1 MDKWDKQILQYLTEH
16 FRKSKK
22 DDGSNKTNRRTQLK
36 PEKLYKQYR
45 TNDGD
50 LDVIHAINQT
60 VNELRD
66 MGFVTYAAEKFG
78 TQIQSVYLVD
88 EKIEQVEKYLFEKYG
103 VVSRS
108 MRKEN
113 VQRII
118 DEYQHKSEICKREC
132 ELYQEQ
138 LRVNRFPKEEELLP
152 KILDAICFIENNT
165 EDLYV
170 REVSMKVYG
179 DSKFFEEQTYNQVC
193 NLLRKYQTRP
203 SRPEELPDEILMD
216 FHIKKEPL
224 KFSIKGKFS
233 LTLDGREIDFSGFPF
248 GVEIDTETLS
258 VIERI
263 HIKAPSFMTIENR
276 TSYLRYTNED
286 TVTFYLGGYAN
297 RFQRDFLQ
305 KTATDNPNITYLHFG
320 DIDPGG
326 FWIHHNLRQITGVDF
341 KTFAMST
348 EELSNSQFV
357 HCLHPLTDNDIVRCQ
372 ELLEMACYQNTIA
385 YMLEH
390 QVKLEQEII
399 SLAQSTSQYY
409 STYSHVADAS
419 QDETNACITARETLG
434 SSKGP

>member
-1 MDKWDKQILQYLTEH
+1 MESWDKLILQYLADNY
-16 FRKSKK
+16 RNSKK
-22 DDGSNKTNRRTQLK
+22 GVGTNKTNRRTQLK

-45 TNDGD
+45 TNEGD

-78 TQIQSVYLVD
+78 TQIQSIYLVD
-88 EKIEQVEKYLFEKYG
+88 EKIEQVEKYLYEKYS

-108 MRKEN
+108 MRREN

-118 DEYQHKSEICKREC
+118 DEYQHKSEICRREC
-132 ELYQEQ
+132 EFYQEQ

-152 KILDAICFIENNT
+152 KILDAICFIEHNT

-170 REVSMKVYG
+170 REVSMEVYG

-233 LTLDGREIDFSGFPF
+233 LIMNGKEIDFSGFPF

-258 VIERI
+258 KIE
-263 HIKAPSFMTIENR
+263 HIYIKSHRFMTIENR
-276 TSYLRYTNED
+276 ISYLRYSDDD

-297 RFQRDFLQ
+297 RFQRDYI
-305 KTATDNPNITYLHFG
+305 KKIAADNPEIDYLHFG

-326 FWIHHNLRQITGVDF
+326 FWIHHNLCHITGVEF
-341 KTFAMST
+341 KTYAMSAK
-348 EELSNSQFV
+348 ELADSQFA
-357 HCLHPLTDNDIVRCQ
+357 HCLLPLTDNDIVRCQ
-372 ELLEMACYQNTIA
+372 ELLGMACYRDTIA

-399 SLAQSTSQYY
+399 SL
-409 STYSHVADAS
+409 
-419 QDETNACITARETLG
+419 TLMTEYC
-434 SSKGP
+434 K

>member
-1 MDKWDKQILQYLTEH
+1 MESWDKQILQCLTENY
-16 FRKSKK
+16 RKSKK

-66 MGFVTYAAEKFG
+66 MGFVTYTAEKFG
-78 TQIQSVYLVD
+78 TQIQSIYLID
-88 EKIEQVEKYLFEKYG
+88 EKIEQVEMYLYEKYG

-108 MRKEN
+108 MRREN
-113 VQRII
+113 VQLII
-118 DEYQHKSEICKREC
+118 DRYQNKSEICRREC

-138 LRVNRFPKEEELLP
+138 LRGNRFPKEEELLP
-152 KILDAICFIENNT
+152 KILDAICFIEHNT
-165 EDLYV
+165 EDLYI
-170 REVSMKVYG
+170 REVSMEVYG

-203 SRPEELPDEILMD
+203 TRTEELTDEILLD
-216 FHIKKEPL
+216 YHIKKEPL

-233 LTLDGREIDFSGFPF
+233 LTLDGKEIDFSGFPY
-248 GVEIDTETLS
+248 GVEIDSETLS
-258 VIERI
+258 KIE
-263 HIKAPSFMTIENR
+263 HVYIKSHRFMTIENR
-276 TSYLRYTNED
+276 TSYLRYSDDD

-297 RFQRDFLQ
+297 RFQRDFIK
-305 KTATDNPNITYLHFG
+305 KTAADNPEIDYLHFG

-326 FWIHHNLRQITGVDF
+326 FWIHHNLRQITGVEF
-341 KTFAMST
+341 ITFAMST
-348 EELSNSQFV
+348 EELSNPQFA
-357 HCLHPLTDNDIVRCQ
+357 HCLHLLTDNDIVRSK
-372 ELLEMACYQNTIA
+372 ELLEKACYRDTIA

-399 SLAQSTSQYY
+399 SL
-409 STYSHVADAS
+409 
-419 QDETNACITARETLG
+419 TLMTG
-434 SSKGP
+434 